1 MNGKEDNQLDNDVMI
16 TEDVRTQQVEALQTV
31 NEYIGKLI
39 PSMETVAGE
48 LSGDKQE
55 DTDAYLQQIID
66 GLNWVIEVF
75 NGTMSLINEERV
87 IMDKN
92 EINREVVQLS
102 EALIDKND
110 ARVATVLESGILPF
124 LKQFQTIS
132 AMYQ

>member
-1 MNGKEDNQLDNDVMI
+1 MDNDKIV
-16 TEDVRTQQVEALQTV
+16 TEDTRTQQMEALQTV

-48 LSGDKQE
+48 LSGEKQE

-66 GLNWVIEVF
+66 GLNWVIEIF

-87 IMDKN
+87 MMDKD
-92 EINREVVQLS
+92 EINREVLQLS
-102 EALIDKND
+102 EALIAKND

>member
-1 MNGKEDNQLDNDVMI
+1 MNGKEDNQLDNDAMI

>member
-1 MNGKEDNQLDNDVMI
+1 MDGKEDNQLDNGVMI

-87 IMDKN
+87 IMDKD

>member
-1 MNGKEDNQLDNDVMI
+1 MDNGVMI

-87 IMDKN
+87 IMDKD

>member
-1 MNGKEDNQLDNDVMI
+1 MDNDKIV
-16 TEDVRTQQVEALQTV
+16 TEDTRTQQMEALQTV

-48 LSGDKQE
+48 LSGEKQE

-66 GLNWVIEVF
+66 GLNWVIEIF

-87 IMDKN
+87 MMDKD
-92 EINREVVQLS
+92 EINREVLQLS
-102 EALIDKND
+102 EALIAKND

-132 AMYQ
+132 AMNQ

>member
-1 MNGKEDNQLDNDVMI
+1 MDNDQIV
-16 TEDVRTQQVEALQTV
+16 TEDTRTQQMEALQTV

-48 LSGDKQE
+48 LSGEKQE

-66 GLNWVIEVF
+66 GLNWVIEIF

-87 IMDKN
+87 MMDKD
-92 EINREVVQLS
+92 EINREVLQLS
-102 EALIDKND
+102 EALIAKND